1 MKKHEIGGESMES
14 KKAPN
19 KELLDTLNTNQSF
32 SFSENGL
39 MIYSDERS
47 IKVESWSVE
56 QFENW
61 INKQGGFYES

>member
-1 MKKHEIGGESMES
+1 MKKYEIGGESMES

>member
-1 MKKHEIGGESMES
+1 MKMSEIGGESMES

-39 MIYSDERS
+39 MIQSDERS

>member
-1 MKKHEIGGESMES
+1 MKS

-39 MIYSDERS
+39 VIQSDERS
-47 IKVESWSVE
+47 IKVESSSVE
-56 QFENW
+56 LIE
-61 INKQGGFYES
+61 KL

>member
-1 MKKHEIGGESMES
+1 MKKHEIGGERMES

-39 MIYSDERS
+39 VIQSDERS
-47 IKVESWSVE
+47 IKIESWSVE

-61 INKQGGFYES
+61 INKQGGFS

>member
-1 MKKHEIGGESMES
+1 MGKE

-19 KELLDTLNTNQSF
+19 KELLDTLNTNLTF

-39 MIYSDERS
+39 VIQSDSRLIE
-47 IKVESWSVE
+47 IESWSVE

-61 INKQGGFYES
+61 INKQGD

>member
-1 MKKHEIGGESMES
+1 MES

-19 KELLDTLNTNQSF
+19 KELLDTLNTNLTF

-39 MIYSDERS
+39 VIQSDSRS
-47 IKVESWSVE
+47 IEIESWSVE

-61 INKQGGFYES
+61 INKQGD

>member
-1 MKKHEIGGESMES
+1 MKKHETGGESMET

-39 MIYSDERS
+39 VIQSDERS
-47 IKVESWSVE
+47 IKIESWSVE
-56 QFENW
+56 
-61 INKQGGFYES
+61 